1 MAMNI
6 GLARRSAN
14 AADVCGDNA
23 GAWTAQATEVLAIAD
38 GLGHGRD
45 AAVAASAA
53 LDIVASWSGLDAL
66 DLFKRMNETLR
77 ATRGAAVSVATID
90 WAASRVSYTAV
101 GNTRAAVFGERTQ
114 RLDGYAGIVGG
125 GYRRLQ
131 SVSATFTRG
140 DVLALWTDG
149 VDEGLSIRSADR
161 GAGSL
166 DDMAA
171 GLLAR
176 FAKGNDDACVIVA
189 SLALT

>member
-14 AADVCGDNA
+14 AADICGDNA
-23 GAWTAQATEVLAIAD
+23 GAWTAEAAEVLAIAD

-45 AAVAASAA
+45 AAVAAAA
-53 LDIVASWSGLDAL
+53 LDVVAAWSGLDAL
-66 DLFKRMNETLR
+66 DLFRRMNETLR
-77 ATRGAAVSVATID
+77 VTRGAAVSVATID
-90 WAASRVSYTAV
+90 WAASRVTYTAV

-131 SVSATFTRG
+131 SVSATFTHG
-140 DVLALWTDG
+140 DVLVLWTDG
-149 VDEGLSIRSADR
+149 VEEGLNIRGADR
-161 GAGSL
+161 GASSL

-189 SLALT
+189 SLAMT